1 MFERLDRTCMRGQV
15 ENVCKTK
22 QKIYERLDRKCMKE
36 YRVGRKCMKDYER
49 LDRKCMKD
57 QIENV

>member
-1 MFERLDRTCMRGQV
+1 M
-15 ENVCKTK
+15 
-22 QKIYERLDRKCMKE
+22 YERLDRKCMKDQI
-36 YRVGRKCMKDYER
+36 KMYER

>member
-22 QKIYERLDRKCMKE
+22 QKIYERLE
-36 YRVGRKCMKDYER
+36 
-49 LDRKCMKD
+49 RKCMKD
-57 QIENV
+57 QIEYV

>member
-1 MFERLDRTCMRGQV
+1 MYETTRQKCMR
-15 ENVCKTK
+15 
-22 QKIYERLDRKCMKE
+22 RLDRKCMKDQIE
-36 YRVGRKCMKDYER
+36 NVLKTRQNMYER

>member
-1 MFERLDRTCMRGQV
+1 MKDQI
-15 ENVCKTK
+15 ENVCKTRYK
-22 QKIYERLDRKCMKE
+22 MYES
-36 YRVGRKCMKDYER
+36 

>member
-1 MFERLDRTCMRGQV
+1 MYEKLDIKCLKDQV
-15 ENVCKTK
+15 ENVLKTR
-22 QKIYERLDRKCMKE
+22 QKM
-36 YRVGRKCMKDYER
+36 YER